1 MSRQPA
7 TFARIAMPAL
17 PAAIALLTLLLI
29 AAPAWSQ
36 SRFPPP
42 EFESG
47 YTQPTTTTPHTRT
60 VLADYLDLA
69 VLAGALVLASVAA
82 VWIRRRW
89 LIVAIG
95 VAALAYLGFYRQGCI
110 CPIGS
115 IQNVAMAIFGTGG
128 YVIPLTVAG
137 FFLLPLVTALFFG
150 RSFCA
155 AVCPL
160 GVTQDLL
167 ALKPIR
173 VPMWLEHALGLLA
186 WVYLGAAVLFAV
198 TGSAMIICR
207 YDPFVSIFRLVPLGK
222 IFEGL
227 GRADDSLNPAAL
239 SGRLDV
245 LILTASFL
253 LVGVFIARP
262 YCRYF
267 CPYGALLGLLSR
279 FSLKRVTITPA
290 ECIQCRLCE
299 DSCPVNAIR
308 TPAPEAPARQL
319 LAGKGSLAATLVLL
333 PVLILAGGALGGML
347 GSTMAR
353 LHPTVA
359 LADRV
364 RMENAGKVDGTTDA
378 SEAFRAT
385 GKSVASLYAE
395 AGQVESRFTGIIH
408 LAGVGLGG
416 AHFFGAFVG
425 LVIGLKLVGLS
436 VRRRR
441 GDYEPDD
448 AACIACGRCFATCP
462 VEQAKRTG
470 IQLDITAI
478 PSANQT

>member
-1 MSRQPA
+1 
-7 TFARIAMPAL
+7 MPAL
-17 PAAIALLTLLLI
+17 PAAIALLTLLAV

-47 YTQPTTTTPHTRT
+47 YTQPTTTTPPGRANW
-60 VLADYLDLA
+60 ADYCDLA
-69 VLAGALVLASVAA
+69 VLAGALALASVAA
-82 VWIRRRW
+82 VWVRRRW
-89 LIVAIG
+89 LIVVIG
-95 VAALAYLGFYRQGCI
+95 VVALAYLGFYRQGCI
-110 CPIGS
+110 CPIGA
-115 IQNVAMAIFGTGG
+115 IQNVAMAVFGTGG

-137 FFLLPLVTALFFG
+137 FFLLPLATALFFG

-186 WVYLGAAVLFAV
+186 WVYLGAAVLFAA

-207 YDPFVSIFRLVPLGK
+207 YDPFVSIFRLVPMGK
-222 IFEGL
+222 IVEGWA
-227 GRADDSLNPAAL
+227 RADDSLNPAAL

-253 LVGVFIARP
+253 LVGVFIAR
-262 YCRYF
+262 RYF

-279 FSLKRVTITPA
+279 FSFKRVRITPG
-290 ECIQCRLCE
+290 ECIRCRLCE

-308 TPAPEAPARQL
+308 APTPDAPSRQL

-333 PVLILAGGALGGML
+333 PVLIVAGGALGGML

-364 RMENAGKVDGTTDA
+364 RLENAGAVEGATDA

-385 GKSVASLYAE
+385 GKSAQSLYAE
-395 AGQVESRFTGIIH
+395 AGQVESRFTGIIR

-416 AHFFGAFVG
+416 AHLFGAFVG
-425 LVIGLKLVGLS
+425 MVVGLKLVGLS

-448 AACIACGRCFATCP
+448 ASCIACGRCFATCP

-470 IQLDITAI
+470 TPLDITQY
-478 PSANQT
+478 PHPT

>member
-1 MSRQPA
+1 MSLRSA
-7 TFARIAMPAL
+7 TFARAAMPAL
-17 PAAIALLTLLLI
+17 PAAIALLTLLAV

-47 YTQPTTTTPHTRT
+47 YTQPTTTTPPGRANW
-60 VLADYLDLA
+60 ADYCDLA
-69 VLAGALVLASVAA
+69 VLAGALALASVAA
-82 VWIRRRW
+82 VWVRRRW
-89 LIVAIG
+89 LIVLIG

-110 CPIGS
+110 CPIGA
-115 IQNVAMAIFGTGG
+115 IQNVAMAVFGTGG
-128 YVIPLTVAG
+128 YVIPLTVVG
-137 FFLLPLVTALFFG
+137 FFLLPLATALFFG

-186 WVYLGAAVLFAV
+186 WVYLGAAVLLAV

-227 GRADDSLNPAAL
+227 ARRDPELNPAAL

-279 FSLKRVTITPA
+279 FSVKRVRITPG

-308 TPAPEAPARQL
+308 TPTPDAPARQL

-333 PVLILAGGALGGML
+333 PVLTVAGGALGGML

-364 RMENAGKVDGTTDA
+364 RMENAGAVEGTTDA

-385 GKSVASLYAE
+385 GKSAQSLYAE
-395 AGQVESRFTGIIH
+395 AGEVESRFTGIIR
-408 LAGVGLGG
+408 LAGAGLGG
-416 AHFFGAFVG
+416 AHLFGAFVG
-425 LVIGLKLVGLS
+425 LVVGLKLVGLS

-448 AACIACGRCFATCP
+448 ASCIACGRCFATCP

-470 IQLDITAI
+470 IPLDITQY
-478 PSANQT
+478 PHPT

>member
-1 MSRQPA
+1 
-7 TFARIAMPAL
+7 MPAL
-17 PAAIALLTLLLI
+17 PAALALLTLLLA
-29 AAPAWSQ
+29 AAPARSQ

-47 YTQPTTTTPHTRT
+47 YTQPTTTTPPARAGW
-60 VLADYLDLA
+60 ADYCDLA
-69 VLAGALVLASVAA
+69 VLAGALAAASVAA
-82 VWIRRRW
+82 VWVRRRW
-89 LIVAIG
+89 LIVLIG

-110 CPIGS
+110 CPIGA
-115 IQNVAMAIFGTGG
+115 IQNVTMAIFGTGG

-167 ALKPIR
+167 ALKPVR
-173 VPMWLEHALGLLA
+173 VPMWLEHALGLLP
-186 WVYLGAAVLFAV
+186 WVYLSAAVLFAA

-207 YDPFVSIFRLVPLGK
+207 YDPFVSIFRLVPFGK
-222 IFEGL
+222 IFEGWR
-227 GRADDSLNPAAL
+227 RADDSLNPAAL

-267 CPYGALLGLLSR
+267 CPYGAMLGLLSR
-279 FSLKRVTITPA
+279 FSFKRVRITPG

-308 TPAPEAPARQL
+308 VPTPEAPARQL
-319 LAGKGSLAATLVLL
+319 LAGKGPLAATLVLL
-333 PVLILAGGALGGML
+333 PVLVLAGGALGGML
-347 GSTMAR
+347 GATMAR

-364 RMENAGKVDGTTDA
+364 RMEDAGTVKGTTDA

-385 GKSVASLYAE
+385 GKSAQGLYAE
-395 AGQVESRFTGIIH
+395 ADEVESRFTGIVR
-408 LAGVGLGG
+408 LAGAGLGG
-416 AHFFGAFVG
+416 AHIFGAFVG
-425 LVIGLKLVGLS
+425 LVVGLKLVGLS

-448 AACIACGRCFATCP
+448 ASCIACGRCFATCP
-462 VEQAKRTG
+462 VEQARRTG
-470 IQLDITAI
+470 TPLDITLY
-478 PSANQT
+478 PHPT